1 MPRGS
6 PSPTL
11 ERGDFG
17 DGARL
22 RALAAGDEY
31 QIGRFRHPLF
41 PFVHQVR
48 AVGLLES
55 CIALR
60 GTSAWLLT
68 FIVTRVTIA
77 PPTPPSA
84 ASQDETVEHG
94 ALFP

>member
-1 MPRGS
+1 MQRFARHVEIKREPQALLRLLKSGVGLGLLKIAAREGPISRAAGS

-41 PFVHQVR
+41 PF
-48 AVGLLES
+48 A
-55 CIALR
+55 
-60 GTSAWLLT
+60 
-68 FIVTRVTIA
+68 
-77 PPTPPSA
+77 
-84 ASQDETVEHG
+84 
-94 ALFP
+94 